1 MEEEAEVPYGIDR
14 DHAHPRALELV
25 PEDFFWNCVDE
36 LGPFGSDEGDM
47 ALSEW
52 REWRQENLTA
62 PALDCLIWT
71 IESVGEMDIEDY
83 NDSLLDERTLTAQLA
98 DDEFNDVQYIY
109 ILDTS
114 VIATGFGQLVDE
126 GRIDL
131 DSKPLIQRAIDRLI
145 RWSGLTDAI
154 LPPQYRAEYHA
165 KLQVLA
171 RILQQA

>member
-1 MEEEAEVPYGIDR
+1 MEEEAEAPYGIDR
-14 DHAHPRALELV
+14 DHAHPRALELA

-52 REWRQENLTA
+52 REWRQENPTA

-98 DDEFNDVQYIY
+98 NEDFNDVQYIY

-131 DSKPLIQRAIDRLI
+131 DSKPLIQRAIDRLTL
-145 RWSGLTDAI
+145 WSGLTDAI
-154 LPPQYRAEYHA
+154 LPTQYQEEYHA

>member
-1 MEEEAEVPYGIDR
+1 MEEEDEEPYGIDR

-25 PEDFFWNCVDE
+25 PEEFFWDCVDE
-36 LGPFGSDEGDM
+36 LAPFGSDEGDM

-52 REWRQENLTA
+52 RSWRQEHPAA
-62 PALDCLIWT
+62 PAFDCVIWT
-71 IESVGEMDIEDY
+71 IESVGEMDIADY
-83 NDSLLDERTLTAQLA
+83 NESLLAESTLQAQIADEAF
-98 DDEFNDVQYIY
+98 DDVQYIY

-131 DSKPLIQRAIDRLI
+131 DSKPLIQRAINRLL
-145 RWSGLTDAI
+145 RWSSLTDAV
-154 LPPQYRAEYHA
+154 LPTQYQGEFHTR
-165 KLQVLA
+165 LQVLT